1 MVRRMSTSVSD
12 GGEQIMPC
20 HKAYTFYTLALPSLP
35 RSIDRC
41 VFLIQMSYYERC
53 HELLF
58 FCLFQ
63 LMVIQLY
70 RHREARKAYQ
80 RKYSLAHLR
89 AARRKVGKAQR
100 EADSA
105 LWNIKEAMQL
115 TRYVCWP
122 WDACNRLISA
132 VSVYLVVLMT
142 RIRLLEQRSQTVAS
156 VERSLSVYISELQ
169 RYAVALVK
177 SAASCPEWELAC
189 VLCMTPSL
197 EALAGGDFSKLEGDI
212 CDAGIEETE
221 FNLFAEGE
229 EDNGICFALTAQ
241 THY

>member
-1 MVRRMSTSVSD
+1 MVRRMSTSVLD
-12 GGEQIMPC
+12 RGERIMPC

-35 RSIDRC
+35 RSIDCC

-53 HELLF
+53 RELLF

-80 RKYSLAHLR
+80 RKDSLAHSR
-89 AARRKVGKAQR
+89 AARRKVGKAQQ

-105 LWNIKEAMQL
+105 LWNIKEVMQL

-122 WDACNRLISA
+122 RDACNRLISA
-132 VSVYLVVLMT
+132 VSVYPVVLT
-142 RIRLLEQRSQTVAS
+142 TCIRLLEQRSQTIAS
-156 VERSLSVYISELQ
+156 VECSLSVYISKLQ
-169 RYAVALVK
+169 CNAVAFVK

-189 VLCMTPSL
+189 MLCMTPSL
-197 EALAGGDFSKLEGDI
+197 EALVGGDFSELEGDI
-212 CDAGIEETE
+212 YDAGIEETE
-221 FNLFAEGE
+221 FDLFAEGE
-229 EDNGICFALTAQ
+229 EDDSICFALTAQ